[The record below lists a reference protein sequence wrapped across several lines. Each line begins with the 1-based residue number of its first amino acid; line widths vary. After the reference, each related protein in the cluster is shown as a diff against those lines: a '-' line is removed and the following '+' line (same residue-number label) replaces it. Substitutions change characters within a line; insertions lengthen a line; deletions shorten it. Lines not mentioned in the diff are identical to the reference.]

1 MTPTGPVTTQ
11 GQVTPSSHTSP
22 ITSMARGHSHSMP
35 DTGSLKK
42 PSQVWPSVQYDYV
55 LYLFSRITYVCSQY
69 YRLTVPSKVL
79 GWLQIA
85 PFRQPGVARL
95 KMIQSPRVHSRDLC
109 STFFL
114 DPSLQQS
121 DEPSQTYE
129 PYRPGYCAV
138 ARRSYVTVSQC
149 FGKRRWS
156 FITWCVLLHCLIR
169 LA

>member
-22 ITSMARGHSHSMP
+22 ITSLARGHSHSMP

-42 PSQVWPSVQYDYV
+42 PSQVWQSVQYDYV
-55 LYLFSRITYVCSQY
+55 LYLVWHSNIRLFTVLQVDCSKQI
-69 YRLTVPSKVL
+69 L

-85 PFRQPGVARL
+85 PFRQPGVDRL
-95 KMIQSPRVHSRDLC
+95 KMFQSKRVHSRDLC

-114 DPSLQQS
+114 DPSLQLS

-138 ARRSYVTVSQC
+138 ARRSYVTISQC

-156 FITWCVLLHCLIR
+156 FITWCVSLHCLIR

>member
-22 ITSMARGHSHSMP
+22 ISSMARGHSHSMP

-69 YRLTVPSKVL
+69 YRLTVPSKVWGDCKL
-79 GWLQIA
+79 RPA
-85 PFRQPGVARL
+85 VSPGSL
-95 KMIQSPRVHSRDLC
+95 DWKWFSLPRVHSHDLC

-129 PYRPGYCAV
+129 PHRPGYCAV
-138 ARRSYVTVSQC
+138 ARRSYVTISQC

-156 FITWCVLLHCLIR
+156 FITWCVRLHCLIR